1 MIDKPIV
8 IAFEDDPK
16 IAETY
21 EEMITEL
28 GGDIVV
34 TASAVNG
41 LALIRQLKPKL
52 VLLDI
57 MLDGVKNGFD
67 ILEEIRRNEDTKNI
81 PVVMLTN
88 LDSEEKV
95 ARSIGVEDYIV
106 KSNIALTDLQEK
118 LKTYLQ

>member
-1 MIDKPIV
+1 MTDKPVV

-21 EEMITEL
+21 EEMIGEL
-28 GGDIVV
+28 GGEIVV
-34 TASAVNG
+34 TASAENG
-41 LALIRQLKPKL
+41 LALIRRLKPVL
-52 VLLDI
+52 VMLDI
-57 MLDGVKNGFD
+57 MLDGVRNGFD

-95 ARSIGVEDYIV
+95 ARSIGVDDYIV
-106 KSNIALTDLQEK
+106 KSNISLLDLQEK
-118 LKTYLQ
+118 LKKYIH